1 MEQISRKPQLLICLS
16 YGRCIISPFL
26 LGDGGPQAVLPLG
39 MSCHPRALGRE
50 SCVLNNPAGTGLEF
64 VRNWKICQKSK
75 IWVHLSFA
83 FGPSG
88 VYIFKLCPPARRARS
103 VFQWTLRI
111 LANGSKSCSQTDL
124 CECGHFKYMAA
135 TDLTVTLRT
144 ITVTLHHG
152 HAGALGTLPDVTEF
166 ALASWEWW
174 KIWWL
179 YWTSPFLTAL
189 HLLTSATPL
198 PSALSKYTF
207 STLVHCLHS
216 VAPFSALPQNPGANE
231 DCVVFLSCQGPD
243 FIIHKTGADSSC
255 FPQSGLGFYKTVDM
269 EMPIDS
275 YPHPAVLLVLLL
287 WRVFV
292 CNAFDPKLGI
302 VGDWSGSNALCS

>member
-1 MEQISRKPQLLICLS
+1 MVAASLAPSSWEMEGPRLCSLWECPAILVRWGGRAVSSITLLGLGWNSWEIEKYVKKVKSEFICPLLLVPRAFTFSSSVLQPGGPGVSFNGRWGSWLMAQKAALKQIS
-16 YGRCIISPFL
+16 
-26 LGDGGPQAVLPLG
+26 V
-39 MSCHPRALGRE
+39 
-50 SCVLNNPAGTGLEF
+50 
-64 VRNWKICQKSK
+64 
-75 IWVHLSFA
+75 
-83 FGPSG
+83 
-88 VYIFKLCPPARRARS
+88 S
-103 VFQWTLRI
+103 V
-111 LANGSKSCSQTDL
+111 
-124 CECGHFKYMAA
+124 GHFKYMAA

-144 ITVTLHHG
+144 TTVTLHHG

-231 DCVVFLSCQGPD
+231 ACVVFLSCQGPD